1 MEDKDY
7 EIIQNRIGYEFKNL
21 DLLQQAFVRR
31 SYAQEEGGQDNEI
44 LEFIGD
50 KVLDMSI
57 VRMLAEEFGSFCS
70 SKEGFDDENDYDEFC
85 CEHSEGELTEIKS
98 SLVEKKTL
106 AKVIDEMDLAQ
117 FLIVGKGD
125 YKNRVYQ
132 QESVKED
139 LFEAIVGAIAL
150 DCGWDWDK
158 IISSVDYM
166 LQPKERIESCE
177 NENYVE
183 LIQQWSLRKHGI
195 LPEIVTANAGYR
207 EVYPKTVPKDEIR
220 AKPEKEV
227 KRSGRLNDNE
237 FRKNH
242 FLCRLKLKGVK
253 HVFIGTGKSR
263 KEARKVAC
271 SEAYHYLDVNHL
283 LTSIED
289 EVGRP
294 SRADS
299 INQLE
304 TLSRRG
310 YFPLPEYSYSEG
322 RTKDGNSSWSCVCS
336 IEGFKRSFRSRSS
349 SKKEAKK
356 SAAYKMIKYVLQEY
370 S

>member
-1 MEDKDY
+1 M
-7 EIIQNRIGYEFKNL
+7 
-21 DLLQQAFVRR
+21 
-31 SYAQEEGGQDNEI
+31 
-44 LEFIGD
+44 
-50 KVLDMSI
+50 
-57 VRMLAEEFGSFCS
+57 
-70 SKEGFDDENDYDEFC
+70 
-85 CEHSEGELTEIKS
+85 
-98 SLVEKKTL
+98 
-106 AKVIDEMDLAQ
+106 
-117 FLIVGKGD
+117 
-125 YKNRVYQ
+125 
-132 QESVKED
+132 
-139 LFEAIVGAIAL
+139 
-150 DCGWDWDK
+150 
-158 IISSVDYM
+158 
-166 LQPKERIESCE
+166 
-177 NENYVE
+177 
-183 LIQQWSLRKHGI
+183 
-195 LPEIVTANAGYR
+195 TANAGYR

-227 KRSGRLNDNE
+227 KRSGRVNDNE